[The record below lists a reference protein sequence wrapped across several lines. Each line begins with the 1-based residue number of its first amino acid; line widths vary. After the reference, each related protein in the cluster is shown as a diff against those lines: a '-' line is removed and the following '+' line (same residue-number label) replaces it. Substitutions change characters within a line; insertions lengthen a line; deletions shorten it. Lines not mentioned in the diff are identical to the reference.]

1 MTLLELTKA
10 RLEIRNNIRD
20 EFLTVLNEV
29 AAKEITRE
37 GITLDISDMDDLDL
51 VADYT
56 AYLYRK
62 RNSDDPAMPR
72 SLRYR
77 LNNRLFA
84 ENGAPDV

>member
-10 RLEIRNNIRD
+10 RLEIRNDIRD
-20 EFLTVLNEV
+20 EFLAALNEV
-29 AAKEITRE
+29 AQKEITRE
-37 GITLDISDMDDLDL
+37 GITLDTTDIDDLDL

-56 AYLYRK
+56 AYLYKK

-77 LNNRLFA
+77 LNNRLFS
-84 ENGAPDV
+84 EKGATDV

>member
-10 RLEIRNNIRD
+10 RLEIRNDIRD
-20 EFLTVLNEV
+20 EFLTALNEV
-29 AAKEITRE
+29 AAKEISRE
-37 GITLDISDMDDLDL
+37 GITLDISDIDDLDL

-62 RNSDDPAMPR
+62 RSSDDPAMPR

-84 ENGAPDV
+84 EKGAADV